1 MVPVFDRRKLRPL
14 ILALAIAL
22 CAFQLTTCTGMW
34 LLDPLIVR
42 ATHVGLVLSM
52 LFLWR
57 SSNRALRKN
66 PRPEPAWS
74 FLFDILMIA
83 MSAGAAAY
91 IITNF
96 SYIQDRMPHIDE
108 LTAWDLF
115 WGAGLII
122 AILEAT
128 RRVAGLALVIVSGIA
143 LLYAFFGHLLPGNM
157 GHLYLAPNQIIESLY
172 LLNDGI
178 WGSSIGAS
186 ATIIYVFILFG
197 ALLEKTN
204 MASVFLELAC
214 LVTRNAKGG
223 PAKAAIFGSALFGS
237 VSGSAAANVYA
248 TGTFTIPLMKRVG
261 YRPEFSGAVEA
272 VASSGG
278 LIMPPV
284 MGSIAFVMA
293 EYTGISY
300 LSICKAALL
309 PAVLYYLSLFTMI
322 HFEALRHGLGG
333 TPPDLIPELRSIK
346 RKLYYLAPLALLIVL
361 MIAGRSIIFS
371 ALLACA
377 AVVALSFLS
386 PETRLTPARF
396 LAAMEN
402 AAANLLMIAACCACV
417 GIVIG
422 VVTMTGF
429 GFSFVNLMGSLA
441 QVHIGI
447 FLLVLA
453 GTCVIF
459 GMGLP
464 SLPAYILVATFG
476 APALVQAGVPVL
488 AAHLFVMYF
497 AISSGITPP
506 VCLVAYAGAA
516 IADAPPM
523 KTGFTAFKLGIAAFI
538 VPFIFIFEPALL
550 LMGDWATILQ
560 AVFTAVLYYL
570 SLFTMIH
577 FEALRHGLG
586 GTPPDL
592 IPELRSIK
600 RKLYYL
606 APLALLIVLMIA
618 GRSIIFSA
626 LLACAAVVALSFL
639 SPETRLTPARFLAA
653 MENAAANLLMI
664 AACCACVGIVIGVVT
679 MTGFGFSFVNL
690 MGSLAQVHI
699 GIFLLVLA
707 GTCVIFGMGL
717 PSLPAY
723 ILVATFGAPA
733 LVQAGVPV
741 LAAHLFVMYFAISS
755 GITPPVC
762 LVAYAGAAIAD
773 APPMKTGFTAFKLGI
788 AAFIVP
794 FIFIFEPALLLMGDW
809 ATILQ
814 AVFTAVLGVVC
825 LASSMQGWLFTESSP
840 AERVMMFVAG
850 IVLVY
855 PGLLTDL
862 IGFGTASLVFFI
874 QIARKKRLCA
884 A

>member
-1 MVPVFDRRKLRPL
+1 MSFALTREGIKPVAKGFA
-14 ILALAIAL
+14 LALALFQIWFTTGFGVLDGSMMRVMFVSFITVLVFLFIPGRKYKENEKEPTLFLLIDLCCAGLAIATAVYFAL
-22 CAFQLTTCTGMW
+22 HLTEITARMRYIDDVT
-34 LLDPLIVR
+34 PAAKFFAA
-42 ATHVGLVLSM
+42 ATVLLVL
-52 LFLWR
+52 
-57 SSNRALRKN
+57 
-66 PRPEPAWS
+66 E
-74 FLFDILMIA
+74 I
-83 MSAGAAAY
+83 
-91 IITNF
+91 
-96 SYIQDRMPHIDE
+96 
-108 LTAWDLF
+108 
-115 WGAGLII
+115 
-122 AILEAT
+122 T
-128 RRVAGLALVIVSGIA
+128 RRTTGWALVIVASTLI
-143 LLYAFFGHLLPGNM
+143 LYAFFGDMLPRAVKHTGFTFDVIVEHLF
-157 GHLYLAPNQIIESLY
+157 
-172 LLNDGI
+172 LLNEGVYGI
-178 WGSSIGAS
+178 PIGVATSTLFGFIMFGAFLERSKMSSI
-186 ATIIYVFILFG
+186 F
-197 ALLEKTN
+197 
-204 MASVFLELAC
+204 MDLAC

-261 YRPEFSGAVEA
+261 YRPEFAGAVEA

-333 TPPDLIPELRSIK
+333 TPSDLIPELRSIK

-396 LAAMEN
+396 LATMEN

-550 LMGDWATILQ
+550 LMGDWPTILQ
-560 AVFTAVLYYL
+560 AVFTA
-570 SLFTMIH
+570 M
-577 FEALRHGLG
+577 
-586 GTPPDL
+586 
-592 IPELRSIK
+592 
-600 RKLYYL
+600 
-606 APLALLIVLMIA
+606 
-618 GRSIIFSA
+618 
-626 LLACAAVVALSFL
+626 
-639 SPETRLTPARFLAA
+639 
-653 MENAAANLLMI
+653 
-664 AACCACVGIVIGVVT
+664 
-679 MTGFGFSFVNL
+679 
-690 MGSLAQVHI
+690 
-699 GIFLLVLA
+699 
-707 GTCVIFGMGL
+707 
-717 PSLPAY
+717 
-723 ILVATFGAPA
+723 
-733 LVQAGVPV
+733 
-741 LAAHLFVMYFAISS
+741 
-755 GITPPVC
+755 
-762 LVAYAGAAIAD
+762 
-773 APPMKTGFTAFKLGI
+773 
-788 AAFIVP
+788 
-794 FIFIFEPALLLMGDW
+794 
-809 ATILQ
+809 
-814 AVFTAVLGVVC
+814 LGVVC

>member
-386 PETRLTPARF
+386 PETRFTPAPF

-402 AAANLLMIAACCACV
+402 AAANL
-417 GIVIG
+417 
-422 VVTMTGF
+422 
-429 GFSFVNLMGSLA
+429 LMGSLA

-516 IADAPPM
+516 IADA
-523 KTGFTAFKLGIAAFI
+523 T
-538 VPFIFIFEPALL
+538 
-550 LMGDWATILQ
+550 
-560 AVFTAVLYYL
+560 
-570 SLFTMIH
+570 
-577 FEALRHGLG
+577 
-586 GTPPDL
+586 
-592 IPELRSIK
+592 
-600 RKLYYL
+600 
-606 APLALLIVLMIA
+606 
-618 GRSIIFSA
+618 
-626 LLACAAVVALSFL
+626 
-639 SPETRLTPARFLAA
+639 
-653 MENAAANLLMI
+653 
-664 AACCACVGIVIGVVT
+664 
-679 MTGFGFSFVNL
+679 
-690 MGSLAQVHI
+690 
-699 GIFLLVLA
+699 
-707 GTCVIFGMGL
+707 
-717 PSLPAY
+717 
-723 ILVATFGAPA
+723 
-733 LVQAGVPV
+733 
-741 LAAHLFVMYFAISS
+741 
-755 GITPPVC
+755 
-762 LVAYAGAAIAD
+762 
-773 APPMKTGFTAFKLGI
+773 PMKTGFTAFKLGI

>member
-1 MVPVFDRRKLRPL
+1 MISRDSLKGITSVIAVGLAIFQIYFTAGFGIIDSQLLRTIHL
-14 ILALAIAL
+14 GIVLALVFLYFPPKKLQEGEREHPGWLAL
-22 CAFQLTTCTGMW
+22 
-34 LLDPLIVR
+34 D
-42 ATHVGLVLSM
+42 LVLICGAFATAY
-52 LFLWR
+52 FLA
-57 SSNRALRKN
+57 S
-66 PRPEPAWS
+66 
-74 FLFDILMIA
+74 DIDYYMERIRYVDPVSDA
-83 MSAGAAAY
+83 ETVCATAAV
-91 IITNF
+91 
-96 SYIQDRMPHIDE
+96 
-108 LTAWDLF
+108 LLV
-115 WGAGLII
+115 
-122 AILEAT
+122 LEAT
-128 RRVAGLALVIVSGIA
+128 RRVAGLPLVIVAS
-143 LLYAFFGHLLPGNM
+143 AFLAYGLGGQYLPGILRHDGVTYKM
-157 GHLYLAPNQIIESLY
+157 LCEQLYLVTEGLY
-172 LLNDGI
+172 GI
-178 WGSSIGAS
+178 PLAVSSTMIFAF
-186 ATIIYVFILFG
+186 VMFG
-197 ALLEKTN
+197 CFLQRAGLGQ
-204 MASVFLELAC
+204 VFLDLAC
-214 LVTRNAKGG
+214 VLTRRSKGG
-223 PAKAAIFGSALFGS
+223 PAKVSIFASALFGS
-237 VSGSAAANVYA
+237 ISGSAVANVYS

-322 HFEALRHGLGG
+322 HFEALRYGLGG
-333 TPPDLIPELRSIK
+333 TPSDLIPELRSIK

-361 MIAGRSIIFS
+361 M
-371 ALLACA
+371 L
-377 AVVALSFLS
+377 
-386 PETRLTPARF
+386 
-396 LAAMEN
+396 
-402 AAANLLMIAACCACV
+402 
-417 GIVIG
+417 
-422 VVTMTGF
+422 
-429 GFSFVNLMGSLA
+429 
-441 QVHIGI
+441 
-447 FLLVLA
+447 
-453 GTCVIF
+453 
-459 GMGLP
+459 
-464 SLPAYILVATFG
+464 
-476 APALVQAGVPVL
+476 
-488 AAHLFVMYF
+488 
-497 AISSGITPP
+497 
-506 VCLVAYAGAA
+506 
-516 IADAPPM
+516 
-523 KTGFTAFKLGIAAFI
+523 
-538 VPFIFIFEPALL
+538 
-550 LMGDWATILQ
+550 
-560 AVFTAVLYYL
+560 
-570 SLFTMIH
+570 
-577 FEALRHGLG
+577 
-586 GTPPDL
+586 
-592 IPELRSIK
+592 
-600 RKLYYL
+600 
-606 APLALLIVLMIA
+606 A